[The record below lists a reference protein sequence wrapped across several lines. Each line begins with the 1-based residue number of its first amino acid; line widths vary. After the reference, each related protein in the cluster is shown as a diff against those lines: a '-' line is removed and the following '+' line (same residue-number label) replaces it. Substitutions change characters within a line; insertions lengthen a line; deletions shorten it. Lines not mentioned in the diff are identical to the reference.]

1 MDLEELKEKSE
12 CFSDLQDDFQ
22 SCPIKNMVIIYG
34 ISKTRAKVKEEDV
47 SEV

>member
-1 MDLEELKEKSE
+1 MDLKEKSE
-12 CFSDLQDDFQ
+12 FSSGLQDDLQ